1 MSPPPSAAPVRRPA
15 AINGITGLRF
25 VAPQG
30 AKAQLVNM
38 SPTGLLAETA
48 AKLLVG
54 TRATV
59 AFEGG
64 FMPMTVDG
72 RVVRCEV
79 AVMTREGELRYHIAV
94 EFDSPLQFDEAMD
107 TTLLPSPYLRN
118 RW

>member
-1 MSPPPSAAPVRRPA
+1 VRRPA
-15 AINGITGLRF
+15 AINGITALRF
-25 VAPQG
+25 LAQG
-30 AKAQLVNM
+30 AAAQLVNM
-38 SPTGLLAETA
+38 SSTGLLAETA

-64 FMPMTVDG
+64 FTPTTVDG

-79 AVMTREGELRYHIAV
+79 AVMTRDGELRYHIAV
-94 EFDSPLQFDEAMD
+94 EFDSPLRFDEVQD
-107 TTLLPSPYLRN
+107 TSLVPSPHIRN

>member
-1 MSPPPSAAPVRRPA
+1 VRRPSA
-15 AINGITGLRF
+15 VSGITGLHF
-25 VAPQG
+25 VTQG
-30 AKAQLVNM
+30 ASAQLVNM

-54 TRATV
+54 TQTTV

-64 FMPMTVDG
+64 FTPSTVDG

-79 AVMTREGELRYHIAV
+79 AVMTRDGELRYHIAV
-94 EFDSPLQFDEAMD
+94 EFDSTLQFDEAED
-107 TTLLPSPYLRN
+107 ASLAPSPPHVRN

>member
-1 MSPPPSAAPVRRPA
+1 VRRPA
-15 AINGITGLRF
+15 AIKGITGLRF
-25 VAPQG
+25 VAQG
-30 AKAQLVNM
+30 ATAQLVNM

-54 TRATV
+54 TPTVV

-64 FMPMTVDG
+64 FTPATVAG

-79 AVMTREGELRYHIAV
+79 AVMTRDGELRYHIAV
-94 EFDSPLQFDEAMD
+94 EFDSTLHFDEAED
-107 TTLLPSPYLRN
+107 TAPVPSPHLRN